1 MNAAPVVDG
10 RDLGKAEYLAHLIAE
25 AESGLALLDQKDLV
39 LAYMAKLVALDAM
52 ALADEVETRPQGGAT
67 GAGRP
72 PDLRDPSAAVGFF
85 TAPQ

>member
-1 MNAAPVVDG
+1 MIRELILRGAAVLGVVVMG
-10 RDLGKAEYLAHLIAE
+10 
-25 AESGLALLDQKDLV
+25 QT
-39 LAYMAKLVALDAM
+39 
-52 ALADEVETRPQGGAT
+52 ALADEVEARPQGDAT